1 MPRVGKKHYPYTKE
15 GYKAADK
22 ERKKKKKKKKKKT
35 SKKKQLIVK
44 EIEL

>member
-35 SKKKQLIVK
+35 SKKK
-44 EIEL
+44 